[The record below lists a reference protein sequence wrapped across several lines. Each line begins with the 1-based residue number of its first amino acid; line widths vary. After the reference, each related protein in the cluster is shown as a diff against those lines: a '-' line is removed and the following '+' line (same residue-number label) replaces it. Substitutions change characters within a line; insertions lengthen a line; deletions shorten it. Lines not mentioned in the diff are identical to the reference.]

1 MVLLSNKLFVLSL
14 IIAVIVLIYIICLIR
29 SGKLL
34 LKHSLIWIFAA
45 LAFVILAIFPQIL
58 SFLTKLMG
66 IEWPIHALFFI
77 EFLFL
82 LIALL
87 VITITISNNSE
98 AIKELSQ
105 GLALL
110 EDKIDKIQRT

>member
-1 MVLLSNKLFVLSL
+1 MLLSNKLFVLSL
-14 IIAVIVLIYIICLIR
+14 IIAVIVLIYLICMIR

-58 SFLTKLMG
+58 SL
-66 IEWPIHALFFI
+66 WPIHALFFI
-77 EFLFL
+77 GFLFL
-82 LIALL
+82 LIGLL
-87 VITITISNNSE
+87 VITINISNNSE

-105 GLALL
+105 GLAFL
-110 EDKIDKIQRT
+110 EDKIDKIQKT